1 MKPGSFHYSFYNY
14 EYFTTMNKGIQI
26 FTTLVVLSFLLT
38 SCEAIGAIFKA
49 GIWTGVFIIVFI
61 VVLIIFIARAFNKK
75 G

>member
-1 MKPGSFHYSFYNY
+1 
-14 EYFTTMNKGIQI
+14 MNKGIQFI
-26 FTTLVVLSFLLT
+26 TILVALSFLLS

-49 GIWTGVFIIVFI
+49 GIWTGVFIIVFV